1 MKLIVKSK
9 IGSVIYQFEIEEQ
22 KELETLHKAIVL
34 TSPRKKCTVCES
46 IGYENKYLT
55 TNKSKDK
62 EGETFTY
69 VNCKCAKCGARSSL
83 GQYKAGGYFWKDYEK
98 YEPKDG
104 STSKVDKDFDGSK
117 SGVKGD
123 DDIPFPDDE
132 VGGD

>member
-1 MKLIVKSK
+1 MKVIVKSK
-9 IGSVIYQFEIEEQ
+9 IGSVIYQFEVEEQ

-34 TSPRKKCTVCES
+34 TSPRKKCNVCDS

-69 VNCKCAKCGARSSL
+69 INCKCAKCGSRSSL

-98 YEPKDG
+98 YEPPTDSNQPKA
-104 STSKVDKDFDGSK
+104 DKDFNGNSTA
-117 SGVKGD
+117 GGD
-123 DDIPFPDDE
+123 SDIPFPDE
-132 VGGD
+132 QGG